1 MLKNQFM
8 IEAAS
13 PGIYSYAHSS
23 SQEYARTRLNLS
35 TIFPV
40 TTATNVAVAV
50 IYGYIVD
57 IKSKP
62 HHLPTRNEEEYSW
75 INTDICCKRKSRMLK
90 STPTDPLER
99 GAFDFKKNDTVRKNA
114 SGKSGKLEESRQ
126 IHIIHNSILCYSIH
140 QSQKIIV
147 LKEAANHPAL
157 PSIIKSAGL
166 HSSLEDEVVFYH
178 EEQ

>member
-1 MLKNQFM
+1 
-8 IEAAS
+8 
-13 PGIYSYAHSS
+13 
-23 SQEYARTRLNLS
+23 
-35 TIFPV
+35 
-40 TTATNVAVAV
+40 
-50 IYGYIVD
+50 
-57 IKSKP
+57 
-62 HHLPTRNEEEYSW
+62 
-75 INTDICCKRKSRMLK
+75 MLK

-140 QSQKIIV
+140 QSQKILV

-178 EEQ
+178 EEQWKRLLTTARYTQKKEGRTTSDQCLFVQLNIVDYA